1 MYEEAIFLMGM
12 ARSGTSWVG
21 QIFDSCPE
29 VRYRF
34 QPMFSYEFRRR
45 EFSKKLLEEI
55 YESKDAFISQRNLAE
70 FSEASLHYA
79 AFEKVDS
86 PGFMVAKM
94 IRFHHL
100 AEHLMQEGK
109 IVYLVRH
116 PCGAIN
122 SWLRSPESKNCDEPE
137 EWRTGA
143 KKKEREKGKS
153 GVKEY
158 CGFEDWKI
166 VTLKYIHLSE
176 QLPNRCR
183 ILSYEAMV
191 DDTVRETHAIFDW
204 CGIPFTKQT
213 REFIDLSKRSHSD
226 DPYAVQKDSK
236 QVKDQWR
243 SQLDPNIQ
251 AAIINEIKGTPLEKF
266 L

>member
-21 QIFDSCPE
+21 QIFDSSPE

-55 YESKDAFISQRNLAE
+55 YESKDAFISQRNGGE
-70 FSEASLHYA
+70 FFGSRSDYA
-79 AFEKVDS
+79 TFEKVES
-86 PGFMVAKM
+86 ARFMIAKM

-100 AEHLMQEGK
+100 AENLMKEGK

-116 PCGAIN
+116 PCGSIN
-122 SWLRSPESKNCDEPE
+122 SWLRSPESKNCDWPE

-143 KKKEREKGKS
+143 KKKEREKEKS

-158 CGFEDWKI
+158 CGFNDWKTL
-166 VTLKYIHLSE
+166 TLKYLHLAE
-176 QLPNRCR
+176 QHPNRCR

-191 DDTVRETHAIFDW
+191 DDTIQETQMLFDW
-204 CGIPFTKQT
+204 CGVPFTTQT
-213 REFIDLSKRSHSD
+213 QEFINLSKRSHSD

-236 QVKDQWR
+236 QVKSQWR

-251 AAIINEIKGTPLEKF
+251 STINNEIKGTPLEKF